1 MPKKKKPSIEK
12 FKDFVKTHP
21 KLRNEVKNG
30 KYTWQELFE
39 EWYILGSR
47 HRDWEKYTESAPS
60 APAQPDSVPVPDEKN
75 ADLVGGLMNTF
86 KNMDINQVQQYITN
100 ANQALGAI
108 QGIIASFQGEQR
120 QKDEEPKKQEP
131 AGNPFAFRQ
140 D

>member
-12 FKDFVKTHP
+12 FKEFVKTHP

-30 KYTWQELFE
+30 RYTWQELFE

-47 HRDWEKYTESAPS
+47 HQDWEQYAESAP
-60 APAQPDSVPVPDEKN
+60 APPAQPASVPDEKN
-75 ADLVGGLMNTF
+75 ADLVGGLVNTF

-120 QKDEEPKKQEP
+120 QEEDEPAKQET